1 MAQEIS
7 ENTQVKLDLKTIGL
21 IVGFT
26 ISLATTYFTLSAS
39 VTKNT
44 EDVISLQE
52 NSVNPIELQY
62 KDELVRSTVQRLEEK
77 QDVLSGDISEI
88 KDQLAKIDE
97 RLYQISKNR

>member
-26 ISLATTYFTLSAS
+26 ISLATTYLTLSAS

-44 EDVISLQE
+44 EDVISLKE
-52 NSVNPIELQY
+52 NSVNPIEFQY
-62 KDELVRSTVQRLEEK
+62 KDELVRSTVKRLEEK